1 MAAIKAVY
9 TLAAVAPMLG
19 VSEEFLHDLSIEMEL
34 EDGCLSVYGPGDEY
48 TPAFT
53 PRESSACASLSQSSP
68 SLIFPSAWPD
78 RGPHRM
84 LTAFWGGS
92 TNDWPG

>member
-1 MAAIKAVY
+1 MAAVKAVY

-53 PRESSACASLSQSSP
+53 PEGIERLRELIAELSQLDLP
-68 SLIFPSAWPD
+68 LSLA
-78 RGPHRM
+78 
-84 LTAFWGGS
+84 
-92 TNDWPG
+92 

>member
-53 PRESSACASLSQSSP
+53 PEGIERLRELIAELSQLDLP
-68 SLIFPSAWPD
+68 LSLA
-78 RGPHRM
+78 
-84 LTAFWGGS
+84 
-92 TNDWPG
+92 

>member
-1 MAAIKAVY
+1 VAAIKAVY

-53 PRESSACASLSQSSP
+53 PEGIERLRELIAELSQLDLP
-68 SLIFPSAWPD
+68 FSLA
-78 RGPHRM
+78 
-84 LTAFWGGS
+84 
-92 TNDWPG
+92 

>member
-1 MAAIKAVY
+1 
-9 TLAAVAPMLG
+9 MLG

-84 LTAFWGGS
+84 LTLFLQKSNDEGGGS
-92 TNDWPG
+92 GSTH

>member
-1 MAAIKAVY
+1 VAAIKAVY

-53 PRESSACASLSQSSP
+53 PEGIERLRELIAELSQLDLP
-68 SLIFPSAWPD
+68 LSLA
-78 RGPHRM
+78 
-84 LTAFWGGS
+84 
-92 TNDWPG
+92 

>member
-1 MAAIKAVY
+1 MAAVKAVY

-53 PRESSACASLSQSSP
+53 PEGIERLREIIAELSQLDLP
-68 SLIFPSAWPD
+68 LSLA
-78 RGPHRM
+78 
-84 LTAFWGGS
+84 
-92 TNDWPG
+92 